1 MVFCTQSIPVTMV
14 IIIIQQMR
22 LMGNSL
28 EKNTF
33 LCKSDKRKC
42 DKRQM
47 KAEGEKCILDPSQW
61 RCLER
66 VLSLEGPQ
74 SAAVLLCFGP
84 VEGNEESN
92 GPDPA
97 RRTYSNPTVRKQ
109 VDDVFKDVSRNHT
122 KVFYTGFQKRLTR
135 DKGADNTLE
144 SFGCQKK
151 DLRFIIRDQRQIHL
165 QVISKSVKG
174 DIILLEEKPNGRK
187 YIEKTS
193 AGPGFEPR
201 GHGEDLKY
209 CDWKEQIT
217 GLLGT
222 QELAEPRKVDIVLGA
237 LAGEAK
243 RQVSVLEEKEKDQ
256 VRKILNYL
264 DSLYGDR
271 TPTAVLRL
279 RRHDPDDSPSD
290 IALRDQL
297 LLGLQEGPL
306 AQALKVYARRNPE
319 GDFAAIR
326 QEALLLDAEYGNTP
340 TEATWTWLEGGPKEG
355 AKCFTAS
362 FKLTIPAAEVR
373 GAGVADSPPEGKG
386 ATEMFVGQS
395 PTIGVTIEGVQLQ
408 GLLDTGSQ
416 VTLMQ
421 QSLLEK
427 YFTGI
432 KPEKTPVFFQLRA
445 ANGLEIPYT
454 GYAVLDFEVEGISIP
469 GRGVIIVMDEHCT
482 HPLIIG
488 MNIVTACW
496 KALFKSSAAAAP
508 CPSPI
513 KHQKAWKDAFATC
526 RRIEAT
532 VAEDGLLGFVRLAR
546 RGPIRIPPRS
556 EMLVWGR
563 ARRGPRGADYCALLD
578 PTSETSKVGVAR
590 TLAIVRN
597 GRIPVRVCNPHPYS
611 LSIGRYEKL
620 GKLYHMDET
629 DVHGPRDLSLSLEE
643 DGAVE
648 VALVDAAVPTEQSEL
663 PQRVRDLTNRPDLS
677 EAQQEELCALLQKW
691 EKVFAKHDEDF
702 GRTEAVKHQIH
713 TGGAAPIRERYRP
726 LPPLMYR
733 EVKSLLSDMLE
744 RGVIRESCSPWAA
757 PIVPVKKKDN
767 SWRFCVDYRKL
778 NAVTHKDA
786 FPLPRIEETLT
797 SLNRAEW
804 FSTLDLASGYWQV
817 EMDPQD
823 REKTAFTT
831 PLGLFE
837 FERMPF
843 GLCNAPATFQRLMQ
857 QCLSG
862 QMAESL
868 LVYLDDIIIY
878 SPDFSSH
885 LQHLDGVLQRLWQHG
900 LKLRLD
906 KCKLLQRETAR
917 LGATEQRWVA
927 QLASFNYS
935 IKYRPGKSNTNADA
949 LSRFPVPTS
958 DDEPSDAEAAFSAA
972 VELAPDGGSEDWA
985 DGEWEL
991 AQANDPDIR
1000 LVKEY
1005 VDRQTRPSRAER
1017 QAMSRTAQK
1026 LLQQQ
1031 KRLVNKGNLLCR
1043 RVIEPRTN
1051 EEHYQIVCPSSRHRE
1066 VWMRIHEAAAHAGVD
1081 RTLARVRQKFY
1092 WPDQEG
1098 EVRRYHQGCVACSLQ
1113 REKVELRAPLNPV
1126 VVSYPLEVI
1135 GLDFLS
1141 LGRPTDVFQNILVA
1155 TDLFTRFAW
1164 AIPTRDQTAQ
1174 TTVRALWTHVIQ
1186 PFGCPAH
1193 FHSDQG
1199 PNFESALMKQLCDT
1213 YGVTKSRTT
1222 PYHPAG
1228 NGGTE
1233 RFNQTLLDMLR
1244 SLETA
1249 KQNRWPE
1256 YISELVHAYNNTTH
1270 SSTGYAP
1277 SFLMFG
1283 RHLRL
1288 PVDLELGVGPQEVR
1302 HELSGWVNEHQRRLS
1317 TAYNIAGQKM
1327 SKAASQSK
1335 QHYDKKAKAMPLL
1348 PGERVWVRERN
1359 RQGRGK
1365 LCTWWGNDPF
1375 VILDKVGETGVVYR
1389 VQPEKGGRQQTV
1401 HRNALKPCTAP
1412 PVDIL
1417 PPVAEPEAGSQRL
1430 LETLK
1435 WPEPLFYGFFPLAPH
1450 GAPQD
1455 GPQEA
1460 VRRSARPNFGKPPDR
1475 YGD

>member
-1 MVFCTQSIPVTMV
+1 MMPVYPGAPW
-14 IIIIQQMR
+14 
-22 LMGNSL
+22 LP
-28 EKNTF
+28 K
-33 LCKSDKRKC
+33 
-42 DKRQM
+42 
-47 KAEGEKCILDPSQW
+47 
-61 RCLER
+61 
-66 VLSLEGPQ
+66 
-74 SAAVLLCFGP
+74 
-84 VEGNEESN
+84 
-92 GPDPA
+92 
-97 RRTYSNPTVRKQ
+97 
-109 VDDVFKDVSRNHT
+109 FK
-122 KVFYTGFQKRLTR
+122 
-135 DKGADNTLE
+135 
-144 SFGCQKK
+144 
-151 DLRFIIRDQRQIHL
+151 
-165 QVISKSVKG
+165 
-174 DIILLEEKPNGRK
+174 
-187 YIEKTS
+187 
-193 AGPGFEPR
+193 

-290 IALRDQL
+290 VALRDQL

-340 TEATWTWLEGGPKEG
+340 TEATCSAVSNPCASPKSTQGPGWKEALKREIMEDVKAQMG
-355 AKCFTAS
+355 E
-362 FKLTIPAAEVR
+362 LTQELVREVKSLLQPAAVAPQPSRFER
-373 GAGVADSPPEGKG
+373 ERRRSTSYANNRDAQGVADSPPEGKG
-386 ATEMFVGQS
+386 ATETFVGQS

-445 ANGLEIPYT
+445 ANRLEMPYT

-469 GRGVIIVMDEHCT
+469 GRGVIIVKDEHCT

-532 VAEDGLLGFVRLAR
+532 VAEEGLLGFVRLAR
-546 RGPIRIPPRS
+546 RGPIRVPPRS
-556 EMLVWGR
+556 EMLVFGR
-563 ARRGPRGADYCALLD
+563 VRRGPRGADYCALLD

-663 PQRVRDLTNRPDLS
+663 PQKVRDLTNRPDLS

-757 PIVPVKKKDN
+757 PIVLVKKKDN
-767 SWRFCVDYRKL
+767 SWRFCVHYRKL

-1186 PFGCPAH
+1186 PFGCPAR

-1199 PNFESALMKQLCDT
+1199 PNFESALMKQPGHLGGEGFQKDNSLNTHRDILVARPVLWVILTGGQIDLFYCSSLASLVLQQEVSALIPHAGLGFLPEVSYSLGSSSSCWSLVCLLIFHWSQSWLPHAKLVNILAPPPHAGFEFGSSFSTASDMPSLRT
-1213 YGVTKSRTT
+1213 LGVEVLVRS
-1222 PYHPAG
+1222 
-1228 NGGTE
+1228 GG
-1233 RFNQTLLDMLR
+1233 
-1244 SLETA
+1244 SC
-1249 KQNRWPE
+1249 W
-1256 YISELVHAYNNTTH
+1256 S
-1270 SSTGYAP
+1270 
-1277 SFLMFG
+1277 
-1283 RHLRL
+1283 L
-1288 PVDLELGVGPQEVR
+1288 PVE
-1302 HELSGWVNEHQRRLS
+1302 
-1317 TAYNIAGQKM
+1317 
-1327 SKAASQSK
+1327 
-1335 QHYDKKAKAMPLL
+1335 
-1348 PGERVWVRERN
+1348 
-1359 RQGRGK
+1359 
-1365 LCTWWGNDPF
+1365 
-1375 VILDKVGETGVVYR
+1375 
-1389 VQPEKGGRQQTV
+1389 
-1401 HRNALKPCTAP
+1401 
-1412 PVDIL
+1412 
-1417 PPVAEPEAGSQRL
+1417 
-1430 LETLK
+1430 
-1435 WPEPLFYGFFPLAPH
+1435 
-1450 GAPQD
+1450 
-1455 GPQEA
+1455 
-1460 VRRSARPNFGKPPDR
+1460 
-1475 YGD
+1475 